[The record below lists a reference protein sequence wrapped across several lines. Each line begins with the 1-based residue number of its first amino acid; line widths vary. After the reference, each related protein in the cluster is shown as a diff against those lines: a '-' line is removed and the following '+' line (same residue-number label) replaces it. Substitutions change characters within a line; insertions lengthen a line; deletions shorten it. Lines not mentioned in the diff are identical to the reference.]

1 MVYVSIRFRWRM
13 AEEGTEGGH
22 PCLQT
27 RVSIRFR
34 WRMAEE
40 DATDGSTIKS
50 VHVSIRFRWRM
61 AEEDGFRGQG
71 SGGQLFKPNI
81 SPQIFSLKS

>member
-1 MVYVSIRFRWRM
+1 M
-13 AEEGTEGGH
+13 AEEVKNVYIEDL
-22 PCLQT
+22 PS

-40 DATDGSTIKS
+40 
-50 VHVSIRFRWRM
+50 V
-61 AEEDGFRGQG
+61 GFRGQG